1 MLISKWLSDDV
12 SVLSRERATW
22 FCGAREQ
29 LDSSFFLFEE
39 RGCIM
44 STRPRSCGR
53 EWGQHK
59 DRVARETSVSGEYG
73 DLEAKG
79 GVVGGTEP

>member
-1 MLISKWLSDDV
+1 
-12 SVLSRERATW
+12 
-22 FCGAREQ
+22 
-29 LDSSFFLFEE
+29 
-39 RGCIM
+39 M

-79 GVVGGTEP
+79 GLVGGTEP